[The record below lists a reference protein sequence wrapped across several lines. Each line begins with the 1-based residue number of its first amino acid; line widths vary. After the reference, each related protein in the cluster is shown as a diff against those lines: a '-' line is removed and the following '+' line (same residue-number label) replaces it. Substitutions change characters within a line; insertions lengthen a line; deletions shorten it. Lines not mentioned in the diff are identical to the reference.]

1 MIVKIMNHL
10 ITDEDKFGILK
21 VVIISAQSFK
31 GPFTLAK
38 FVAETFAILHCD
50 YATTTCFCHLG

>member
-1 MIVKIMNHL
+1 MNHL

-31 GPFTLAK
+31 GPFTLANL
-38 FVAETFAILHCD
+38 VAETFAILHRD
-50 YATTTCFCHLG
+50 YATKTCFGYLG